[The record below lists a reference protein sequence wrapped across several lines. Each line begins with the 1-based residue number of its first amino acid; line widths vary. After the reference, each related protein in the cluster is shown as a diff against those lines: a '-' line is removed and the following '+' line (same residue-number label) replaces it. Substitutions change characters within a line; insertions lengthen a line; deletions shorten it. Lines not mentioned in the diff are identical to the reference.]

1 MKKNV
6 LLILVLFTFRFG
18 IGQAVSGRVEYQKS
32 QQPAA
37 IIELPYSSET
47 TEAAIKDFLAKKG
60 AKPGQAK
67 GFLVFKKVQLAL
79 SDPSP
84 SDVYFKIDRRSKKD
98 NNNSVV
104 YMMVSRPDENIA
116 TRSSEDSYGMEQ
128 AISFLNEIG
137 PSITGYSLGVDIK
150 GQEENVKKAEKRY
163 NSLLDEAKD
172 LENRR
177 RGIEEKIQDNLREQ
191 EKQKSEVD
199 KQRQVLE
206 EMNAKRKV

>member
-1 MKKNV
+1 MFTYG
-6 LLILVLFTFRFG
+6 LV
-18 IGQAVSGRVEYQKS
+18 IGQAVAGRVEYQKS

-37 IIELPYSSET
+37 IIELPYSPET

-60 AKPGQAK
+60 AKSSNAK

-79 SDPSP
+79 SDPTP
-84 SDVYFKIDRRSKKD
+84 SDVYFKIDKKSKRD

-104 YMMVSRPDENIA
+104 YMMVSKQDENVA
-116 TRSSEDSYGMEQ
+116 TRSSEDNYGIDQ

-137 PSITGYSLGVDIK
+137 PSISGYSLGVDMK
-150 GQEENVKKAEKRY
+150 AQEENIKKAEKRY

-177 RGIEEKIQDNLREQ
+177 RGIEEKLQDNLREQ
-191 EKQKSEVD
+191 ERQKAEVD
-199 KQRQVLE
+199 KQRQILE
-206 EMNAKRKV
+206 EMNAKKKI